1 MVMERLDKEIKRCK
15 EDIENI
21 KNEVAKVFIGQ
32 QSVLNNSI
40 KAILC
45 NGHILVE
52 GVPGIA
58 KTLLIKA
65 LASASGCKFKRI
77 QFTVDLLPADI
88 IGITAYDQVKG
99 FYTVKGPIF
108 ANFIIADEI
117 NRAPPKTQSALLESM
132 QEKQVTIGKETF
144 KLDEPFLVVATQ
156 NPIESVGVYP
166 LPEAQIDRF
175 LFKLKL
181 SYPNME
187 EEQKILRTNISL
199 NKFEDFKLKAV
210 VNNRR
215 IIEMQRI
222 VKNIF
227 LSDDIEKYIVR
238 IVDATRNAEKY
249 KLKMGKYVEYGASPR
264 ASIGLFIG
272 SKAEALMNG
281 HKFVTPQDIKNT
293 AYDVL
298 RHRIILNYE
307 GKAESIETED
317 IITEIFSTLPVP

>member
-1 MVMERLDKEIKRCK
+1 MERLDKEIKRCK